1 MSTDRTCNAPPPQR
15 ASARAE
21 RRTWMTVGLTL
32 ATMVAELIAG
42 SLTRSLALT
51 ADGWHMATH
60 AGALGLS
67 ALAYWYARTR
77 AHAAGFAFGT
87 GKVHALAGFTNALLL
102 LAVAASMVVEAVERF
117 VHPERIRYTEALVV
131 AVLGLGVNLVSAWLL
146 QGSHAHHDH
155 DHDHHDHDHH
165 DHHDHN
171 LRAAY
176 LHVLADALTSVAA
189 IVALALGRWLGWG
202 FLDPLCALAGSVLI
216 ARWAV
221 GLVRATSRLLLDVT
235 PAPGASDALRAA
247 VKAAGG
253 EVVDLHYWE
262 SSPGHRA
269 CVLTVRLATHGE
281 LDALRAQ
288 LHAAADIDHLTVEC
302 VLTAPPS
309 D

>member
-155 DHDHHDHDHH
+155 DHDHHDHDHTTTTTTTTSARPTCTCWPMRSRVSRR
-165 DHHDHN
+165 
-171 LRAAY
+171 LSPWPWGGGWAGAFSTRSAPSRAACSSR
-176 LHVLADALTSVAA
+176 A
-189 IVALALGRWLGWG
+189 GRSGS
-202 FLDPLCALAGSVLI
+202 CA
-216 ARWAV
+216 RRV
-221 GLVRATSRLLLDVT
+221 GCCST
-235 PAPGASDALRAA
+235 
-247 VKAAGG
+247 
-253 EVVDLHYWE
+253 
-262 SSPGHRA
+262 
-269 CVLTVRLATHGE
+269 
-281 LDALRAQ
+281 
-288 LHAAADIDHLTVEC
+288 
-302 VLTAPPS
+302 
-309 D
+309 